1 MIGILG
7 ASRYE
12 AILEGPLERSTV
24 ATRYG
29 DVPVLTGAM
38 GDRAVVYIRRFG
50 WEGNMASDVVSH
62 ASHALAF
69 LQLGVRRAI
78 TLNGF
83 GGVNPDLRLGDLVV
97 YHDYIRM
104 CERTPTT
111 IFAGEPSWPRAKMA
125 VPFCPEVRET
135 LAAAARRNSQR
146 RVIDRAVN
154 ICVQGPHN
162 ETPAE
167 IEAYRRWGADI
178 VCTTIYPEVVYFR
191 ELETCFAGLCWIS
204 DAAGVSDQKD
214 WINITPEELTPIVRD
229 AIGSIPAQANCECQ
243 RTWMGSEDRLPHW
256 YRTMR

>member
-1 MIGILG
+1 
-7 ASRYE
+7 
-12 AILEGPLERSTV
+12 
-24 ATRYG
+24 
-29 DVPVLTGAM
+29 
-38 GDRAVVYIRRFG
+38 
-50 WEGNMASDVVSH
+50 MASDVVSH

-69 LQLGVRRAI
+69 LKLGVRRVI
-78 TLNGF
+78 TLNAF
-83 GGVNPDLRLGDLVV
+83 GGVNPDLRIGDLVV

-111 IFAGEPSWPRAKMA
+111 IFSGPELRWRSLAGEPSWPRAKME
-125 VPFCPEVRET
+125 VPFCPEVRGT

-191 ELETCFAGLCWIS
+191 ELEICFAGLCWIS
-204 DAAGVSDQKD
+204 DAAGVSDEKD
-214 WINITPEELTPIVRD
+214 WIHITPEELTPIIRD

-243 RTWMGSEDRLPHW
+243 RTWERTWVGSEDRLPPW
-256 YRTMR
+256 YRAMR

>member
-12 AILEGPLERSTV
+12 AILEGRLERSTV
-24 ATRYG
+24 STRYG
-29 DVPVLTGAM
+29 DVPVLTGTV
-38 GDRAVVYIRRFG
+38 GDRSVVYIRRFG

-83 GGVNPDLRLGDLVV
+83 GGVNPDLGPGDLVV

-111 IFAGEPSWPRAKMA
+111 IFAGEPSWPRAKME

-135 LAAAARRNSQR
+135 LATAARRTSQR

-191 ELETCFAGLCWIS
+191 ELEICFAGLCWIS
-204 DAAGVSDQKD
+204 DAAGVSHQKD
-214 WINITPEELTPIVRD
+214 WVNITPEELTPIIRD
-229 AIGSIPAQANCECQ
+229 AIASIPAQANCECQ
-243 RTWMGSEDRLPHW
+243 RTWMGSEDRLPPW
-256 YRTMR
+256 YLARR

>member
-1 MIGILG
+1 LIGILG

-12 AILEGPLERSTV
+12 AIVEGQLERSTV
-24 ATRYG
+24 STRYG
-29 DVPVLTGAM
+29 DVSVLTGTV
-38 GDRAVVYIRRFG
+38 GDRPVAYIRRFG
-50 WEGNMASDVVSH
+50 WEGNLASDVVSH

-83 GGVNPDLRLGDLVV
+83 GGVNTDLGVGDLVV
-97 YHDYIRM
+97 YHDYIKM

-111 IFAGEPSWPRAKMA
+111 IFAGEPTWPRAKMEA
-125 VPFCPEVRET
+125 PFCPEVRET

-146 RVIDRAVN
+146 RVIDQAVN

-178 VCTTIYPEVVYFR
+178 VCTTVYPEVVYFR
-191 ELETCFAGLCWIS
+191 ELEICFAGLCWIS
-204 DAAGVSDQKD
+204 DAAGVSAQKD
-214 WINITPEELTPIVRD
+214 WVRITPEELTPIVRD
-229 AIGSIPAQANCECQ
+229 AIASIPEKANCECQ
-243 RTWMGSEDRLPHW
+243 RTWAGSETPLPEW
-256 YRTMR
+256 YLERR

>member
-7 ASRYE
+7 AARYE
-12 AILEGPLERSTV
+12 AIVEGQLDRSTV
-24 ATRYG
+24 STRYG
-29 DVPVLTGAM
+29 DVSVLTGTV
-38 GDRAVVYIRRFG
+38 GDCPVAYIRRFG

-62 ASHALAF
+62 ASHVLAF

-83 GGVNPDLRLGDLVV
+83 GGVNPEFNVGDLVV
-97 YHDYIRM
+97 YHDYIKM

-111 IFAGEPSWPRAKMA
+111 IFSGEPIWPRAKME
-125 VPFCPEVRET
+125 VPFCPEMRET
-135 LAAAARRNSQR
+135 LAAAAHRNSQR
-146 RVIDRAVN
+146 RVIDQAVN

-191 ELETCFAGLCWIS
+191 ELEICFAGLCWVS
-204 DAAGVSDQKD
+204 DAAGVSAQKD
-214 WINITPEELTPIVRD
+214 WVRITPEELTPIIRD
-229 AIGSIPAQANCECQ
+229 AIASIPEQANCECQ
-243 RTWMGSEDRLPHW
+243 RTWAGSETPLPPW
-256 YRTMR
+256 YLATR

>member
-1 MIGILG
+1 M
-7 ASRYE
+7 
-12 AILEGPLERSTV
+12 
-24 ATRYG
+24 
-29 DVPVLTGAM
+29 
-38 GDRAVVYIRRFG
+38 
-50 WEGNMASDVVSH
+50 
-62 ASHALAF
+62 
-69 LQLGVRRAI
+69 
-78 TLNGF
+78 
-83 GGVNPDLRLGDLVV
+83 RLGDLVA

-111 IFAGEPSWPRAKMA
+111 IFAGEPSWPRAKME

-214 WINITPEELTPIVRD
+214 WVNITPEELTPIIRD
-229 AIGSIPAQANCECQ
+229 AIGSIPEQANCECQ
-243 RTWMGSEDRLPHW
+243 RTWVGSEDRLPSW

>member
-12 AILEGPLERSTV
+12 AILEGPLARSTV
-24 ATRYG
+24 STRYG
-29 DVPVLTGAM
+29 DVPVLTGSVGSRPVAY
-38 GDRAVVYIRRFG
+38 VRRFG
-50 WEGNMASDVVSH
+50 WGDDMASDLVSH

-78 TLNGF
+78 TINGF
-83 GGVNPDLRLGDLVV
+83 GGVNPDLEVGDLVT
-97 YHDYIRM
+97 YHDYIKL

-111 IFAGEPSWPRAKMA
+111 IFAGEPSWPRAKME
-125 VPFCPEVRET
+125 VPFCPEVRQA
-135 LAAAARRNSQR
+135 LADAARRNGQR

-191 ELETCFAGLCWIS
+191 ELEICFAGLCWIS
-204 DAAGVSDQKD
+204 DAAGVSAQKD
-214 WINITPEELTPIVRD
+214 WVRITPEELTPIIRD
-229 AIGSIPAQANCECQ
+229 AIASIPGPANCDCQ
-243 RTWMGSEDRLPHW
+243 RTWAGSEIQLPQW
-256 YRTMR
+256 YLDSR

>member
-7 ASRYE
+7 ASIYE
-12 AILEGPLERSTV
+12 AILESHLERSTV
-24 ATRYG
+24 STRYG
-29 DVPVLTGAM
+29 DVPVLMGTV
-38 GDRAVVYIRRFG
+38 GDREVAYIRRFG
-50 WEGNMASDVVSH
+50 WEGGMASDVVSH
-62 ASHALAF
+62 ASHALA
-69 LQLGVRRAI
+69 LRQLGVRRAF
-78 TLNGF
+78 TLNAF
-83 GGVNPDLRLGDLVV
+83 GSVNPSLRVGDLVA

-111 IFAGEPSWPRAKMA
+111 IFAGEQQWPRAKME
-125 VPFCPEVRET
+125 VPFCPEVHEA
-135 LAAAARRNSQR
+135 LATAARNNSQR

-214 WINITPEELTPIVRD
+214 WVRITPEELTPLIRE
-229 AIGSIPAQANCECQ
+229 AIGAIPEQAHCECQ
-243 RTWMGSEDRLPHW
+243 RTWVGRENRLPPW
-256 YRTMR
+256 YLAMR

>member
-1 MIGILG
+1 M
-7 ASRYE
+7 
-12 AILEGPLERSTV
+12 
-24 ATRYG
+24 
-29 DVPVLTGAM
+29 LTGTV
-38 GDRAVVYIRRFG
+38 GNRNVVYIRRFG
-50 WEGNMASDVVSH
+50 WEGNLASDVVSH

-69 LQLGVRRAI
+69 LQLSARRAI

-97 YHDYIRM
+97 YHDYKRM

-111 IFAGEPSWPRAKMA
+111 IFAGESSWPRAKMA
-125 VPFCPEVRET
+125 IPFCPEVRGT

-204 DAAGVSDQKD
+204 DAAGVSDWKD
-214 WINITPEELTPIVRD
+214 WVNITPEELTPIIRG
-229 AIGSIPAQANCECQ
+229 AIGFIPAQANCECQ
-243 RTWMGSEDRLPHW
+243 RAWVGSEDRLPLVTW
-256 YRTMR
+256 LCDDAGDFSSTSSELKSIGRQPSNLPSNL

>member
-29 DVPVLTGAM
+29 DVPVLTGAV
-38 GDRAVVYIRRFG
+38 GGRAVVYIRRFG

-83 GGVNPDLRLGDLVV
+83 GGVNPDLGPGDLVV

-214 WINITPEELTPIVRD
+214 WINITPEELTPIIRD
-229 AIGSIPAQANCECQ
+229 AIGSTPAQANCECQ
-243 RTWMGSEDRLPHW
+243 RTWVGSEDRLPHW
-256 YRTMR
+256 YLAMR